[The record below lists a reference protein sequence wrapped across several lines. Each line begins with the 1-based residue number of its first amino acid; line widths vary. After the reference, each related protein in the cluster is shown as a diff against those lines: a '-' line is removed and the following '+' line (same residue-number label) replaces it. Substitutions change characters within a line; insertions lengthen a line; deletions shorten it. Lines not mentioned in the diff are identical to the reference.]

1 MSDSHNPRESEAE
14 NVENAEG
21 STGLYD
27 WGDNVDTSTF
37 EQILEMDDDEEER
50 EFSRSIVIGFFEQ
63 AETTFTQIEAAL
75 ESKDLPKLSSLGHFL
90 KGSSATLGLTKVK
103 NSCEKI
109 QHFGQKKDQEG
120 IADEDDEDKCLKRIE
135 ETFQTL
141 KKDYVEA
148 VNILKTF
155 FGINSQDGST
165 TEDEQIPKT
174 VTSLISTVTKEE
186 DEKEKEATTI
196 LTPVVTST
204 ITSTIVS
211 LET

>member
-1 MSDSHNPRESEAE
+1 MSDPHAPPESEVDTTE
-14 NVENAEG
+14 S

-37 EQILEMDDDEEER
+37 EQILEMDDDEDEK

-63 AETTFTQIEAAL
+63 AETTFMQIETAL

-120 IADEDDEDKCLKRIE
+120 IADEEDEEKCLKRID
-135 ETFQTL
+135 ETFQIL
-141 KKDYVEA
+141 KKDYIEA

-155 FGINSQDGST
+155 FGMTSQSEST
-165 TEDEQIPKT
+165 TEEGQNNLDPQPKVDDNTT
-174 VTSLISTVTKEE
+174 V
-186 DEKEKEATTI
+186 EASNSDNEHKTERPLGDDLKGSINI
-196 LTPVVTST
+196 LV
-204 ITSTIVS
+204 
-211 LET
+211 

>member
-1 MSDSHNPRESEAE
+1 MSDPHAPPESEVDITE
-14 NVENAEG
+14 S

-37 EQILEMDDDEEER
+37 EQILEMDDDEDEK

-63 AETTFTQIEAAL
+63 AETTFLQIETAL

-120 IADEDDEDKCLKRIE
+120 IADEEDEEKCLKRIE
-135 ETFQTL
+135 ETFQIL
-141 KKDYVEA
+141 KKDYIDA

-155 FGINSQDGST
+155 FGMSSQSESTNEDGQNNLDPQPKVDTITVEASSSN
-165 TEDEQIPKT
+165 TEHNDEQSHGDDLKGPI
-174 VTSLISTVTKEE
+174 
-186 DEKEKEATTI
+186 DI
-196 LTPVVTST
+196 LV
-204 ITSTIVS
+204 
-211 LET
+211 